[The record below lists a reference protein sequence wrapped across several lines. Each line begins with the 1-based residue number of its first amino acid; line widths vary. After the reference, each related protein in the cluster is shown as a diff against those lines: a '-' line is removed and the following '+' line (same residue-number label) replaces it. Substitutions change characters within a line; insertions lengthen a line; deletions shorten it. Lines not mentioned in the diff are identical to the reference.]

1 MSCSRSGTR
10 PTSWK
15 LRCVCAGCVCACAR
29 VCVLCVLGVCA
40 RVCVLGV
47 LGVCARVCV
56 LGVLGVCRRGLCGA
70 PQPCWVRVRACMS
83 APLSLSS
90 VVSIVALVGVQ
101 MDKEVN
107 SLKAAMEQ
115 SKNDT
120 VK

>member
-15 LRCVCAGCVCACAR
+15 LRCVCAGCVCVRAR
-29 VCVLCVLGVCA
+29 SCVLGVCA
-40 RVCVLGV
+40 RMCVLGV

-70 PQPCWVRVRACMS
+70 PQPCWVCVRACMS
-83 APLSLSS
+83 APLPLSS
-90 VVSIVALVGVQ
+90 AVSIVALAGVQ